1 MNRWDEEGSDPD
13 QAFWDAVLR
22 YGRGEAT
29 AEDLQRITRA
39 IRENSSRRDAMLD
52 ALAMDAM
59 LREYHDCHQ
68 VDPTTSVDQKLLAT
82 SPEATL
88 VPRSFQPNPSRSS
101 WPGLVPWIATAAILA
116 ASLIFGWRWILPS
129 DPQLTSQRTGS
140 NANDADAA
148 EKLDLLPSPPLQK
161 VWVEILAATGQPPED
176 LQPWQHGDRFHLD
189 RLDWRGDMA
198 QVKLDS
204 GVVLTLHGPTRASFE
219 SAMAMRLH
227 EGQMTAEVS
236 QDAQGFQVLTE
247 STEVVDFG
255 QRFGMRT
262 DSSGQTD
269 VVVLDGSLKIRPAKK
284 NSNANRPPRNSTGRS
299 NGSSPGHERTE
310 RWTQLQS
317 GDAVRMQT
325 RREGM
330 ERLAR
335 LRVSRDAKSWQLMTA
350 EATDRIA
357 DVDDN
362 MERDQTHR
370 FYGVVPGGM
379 EEGSRP
385 FSDRPG
391 VVLTAPSGQR
401 FPECLEGTDLVK
413 TFWTERGNRDF
424 EIRLQLRQPSTIY
437 LLVDQRR
444 TQLDWLQRDFRDSG
458 HRLHL
463 TPLAQWRTIDNNSD
477 RPPFVYEV
485 WSRKVERAGVV
496 VLGPPMQRGLK
507 GGAPMYGIA
516 VGPLDPFT
524 QKVTSNQ
531 PTKPL
536 FAQWP
541 PPLAHLTTEPQR

>member
-1 MNRWDEEGSDPD
+1 
-13 QAFWDAVLR
+13 VLR

-148 EKLDLLPSPPLQK
+148 EKMDLLPSPPLQK

-269 VVVLDGSLKIRPAKK
+269 VVVLDGPLKIRPAKK

-477 RPPFVYEV
+477 RPPVVYEV

>member
-13 QAFWDAVLR
+13 HAFWDAVLR

-148 EKLDLLPSPPLQK
+148 EKMDLLPSPPLQK

-269 VVVLDGSLKIRPAKK
+269 VVVLDGPLKIRPAKK

-477 RPPFVYEV
+477 RPPVVYEV

-516 VGPLDPFT
+516 VGPLDPFI

-531 PTKPL
+531 SLKPL

-541 PPLAHLTTEPQR
+541 LPLAHLMTEPQQ